1 LNRDIGACA
10 GFIFHDN
17 GLPKP
22 LREPGRHDAR
32 DDVGAAPGWKAYDP
46 TQWLYRV
53 SLRNRC
59 ARNERENARSNRGD
73 LQKSAPMSVHDGSL
87 LQHATW

>member
-1 LNRDIGACA
+1 LNRDIGARA

-17 GLPKP
+17 GLAKP

-32 DDVGAAPGWKAYDP
+32 DDVGAAPGWKADNP

-53 SLRNRC
+53 SLRNRS
-59 ARNERENARSNRGD
+59 ARSERENAGTSRGD
-73 LQKSAPMSVHDGSL
+73 LQKLSPMNVHDKPP
-87 LQHATW
+87 